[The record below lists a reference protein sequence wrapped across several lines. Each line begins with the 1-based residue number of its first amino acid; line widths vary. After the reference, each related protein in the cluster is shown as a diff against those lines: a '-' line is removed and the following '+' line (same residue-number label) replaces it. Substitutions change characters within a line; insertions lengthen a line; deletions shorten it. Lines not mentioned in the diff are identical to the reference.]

1 MTHLIRRDPFAE
13 FASFSRALD
22 RTFGFPL
29 TRTNGEGKLTFPV
42 DVSETEDKVTVKAVL
57 PGVASEDVE
66 VSVDEGV
73 LTIKGEKKVEE
84 TEEKENYYRKEIR
97 YGAFARSIG
106 LPAEV
111 KSEEAAAEF
120 ADGVLTITL
129 PKAEA
134 AKPKTIKINP
144 ASRN

>member
-29 TRTNGEGKLTFPV
+29 ARSNGEAKLTFPV
-42 DVSETEDKVTVKAVL
+42 DVSETEEKVTVKAVL
-57 PGVASEDVE
+57 PGIASADVD
-66 VSVDEGV
+66 VSFDDGV

-97 YGAFARSIG
+97 YGAFSRSIA
-106 LPAEV
+106 LPTEV

-120 ADGVLTITL
+120 ADGILTVTL
-129 PKAEA
+129 PKAEE
-134 AKPKTIKINP
+134 AKPKTIKITP

>member
-29 TRTNGEGKLTFPV
+29 ARTNGEAKLTFPV
-42 DVSETEDKVTVKAVL
+42 DVSETAEKITIKASL
-57 PGVASEDVE
+57 PGVQSEDVGI
-66 VSVDEGV
+66 SFDDGV
-73 LTIKGEKKVEE
+73 LTIKGEKKQEE
-84 TEEKENYYRKEIR
+84 TEEQPSYYRKEIR
-97 YGAFARSIG
+97 YGAFARSLA
-106 LPAEV
+106 LPTEV
-111 KSEEAAAEF
+111 KSDEAQAEF

-129 PKAEA
+129 PKAEQ
-134 AKPKTIKINP
+134 AKPQAIKITP